1 MRMKMRNKLLYSA
14 ISVFCLLAGIGAST
28 KFSNKVIKANAAT
41 INEGKLFVQ
50 IKDINDLQIGD
61 TVIIGDGYNFLDCQA
76 GNPIFSRVSHF
87 DGGNYDETKLYIP
100 SNTAIVPMKV
110 EAGYY
115 ENTYS
120 FKSVKDAS
128 LEKGLMYPTRDKYL
142 SYGSSY
148 TYSSGTI
155 QTLGDINFVS
165 SKNDYSSWKVSFD
178 NFGYAHMQF
187 NSEQYTTEIRCNTS
201 SYTRPHI
208 GYYSPDEYYG
218 VKLYREIDLSN
229 LKIERA
235 VDQDQ
240 TTVLEGSYIDLS
252 GLELR
257 IGYLEGTDSRTFIS
271 KYNIDQPF
279 YDISTAVKDHGY
291 VVCYF
296 CGSTFNVVCNVVSQE
311 DAPTYFQEMKTV
323 RNDYRGTYI
332 LGVESSKLTI
342 LGAITGSQKDQSDY
356 TFYET
361 IKQFDINV
369 SSTLD
374 TLDEYD
380 GSTIDNNYYT
390 IQRKT
395 IDGVSY
401 LFLVSKNGEYLTN
414 INNGKD
420 LPYLTN
426 TLNVNDA
433 ISIDDD
439 LYITRNNKKL
449 VYNNSS
455 ELFEFVSSVESNH
468 SRIKLF
474 KKICDYESE
483 VASFVNEFNTYTN
496 SHCDASG
503 IEQTTIDSEGWSNKA
518 SAFNALSPDAQGYLA
533 NMEYIHNGEVGGST
547 ADIIDRYD
555 YIVSKYKNLSDFMN
569 RKDANTIH
577 DYTNKA
583 EANNISPLIEKN
595 VNPIRVVVTI
605 SLITLSALITF
616 VLLIK
621 NKKRN
626 Y

>member
-1 MRMKMRNKLLYSA
+1 MKMRNKLLYITISA
-14 ISVFCLLAGIGAST
+14 FCLLAGIGASI
-28 KFSNKVIKANAAT
+28 KFNNNVIEANAAT
-41 INEGKLFVQ
+41 INGGKLFVQ
-50 IKDINDLQIGD
+50 IRDINDLKIGD
-61 TVIIGDGYNFLDCQA
+61 NVIIGDGYNFLDCQA

-100 SNTAIVPMKV
+100 NNTAIVPMEV
-110 EAGYY
+110 EAGGYT
-115 ENTYS
+115 NTYS

-128 LEKGLMYPTRDKYL
+128 LEKGLAYPTRGKYL

-155 QTLGDINFVS
+155 ETLGDINFVS
-165 SKNDYSSWKVSFD
+165 SKNDYSSWKVSID
-178 NFGYAHMQF
+178 NYGYAHMQF
-187 NSEQYTTEIRCNTS
+187 NSEQYTTEIRCNTD

-208 GYYSPDEYYG
+208 GYYSPDNYYG

-257 IGYLEGTDSRTFIS
+257 IGYLEGTDDRTFIS

-279 YDISTAVKDHGY
+279 YDISTALNSHDY

-296 CGSTFNVVCNVVSQE
+296 CGSTFNVACNVVSQE
-311 DAPTYFQEMKTV
+311 VTSTYYQEMKTV

-332 LGVESSKLTI
+332 LGAESSKLCI
-342 LGAITGSQKDQSDY
+342 LGATTGTQKDQSDGQY
-356 TFYET
+356 TEYET
-361 IKQFDINV
+361 IKQYDINV

-374 TLDEYD
+374 TSDEYD

-420 LPYLTN
+420 LPYLTD

-439 LYITRNNKKL
+439 LYIIRNNKKL
-449 VYNNSS
+449 VYNNDS
-455 ELFEFVSSVESNH
+455 ELFEFVNSVESNH

-483 VASFVNEFNTYTN
+483 VKSFVNGFDSYTN

-503 IEQTTIDSEGWSNKA
+503 INPTTIDSEGWSSQAN
-518 SAFNALSPDAQGYLA
+518 AFNALSPDAQGYLA
-533 NMEYIHNGEVGGST
+533 NMEYIHNSEVSGST

-555 YIVSKYKNLSDFMN
+555 YIVSKYDNLSDFMN
-569 RKDANTIH
+569 RKDANTIR
-577 DYTNKA
+577 DYTNQV
-583 EANNISPLIEKN
+583 EDINQSPLIEKN
-595 VNPIRVVVTI
+595 VNSITVVVII
-605 SLITLSALITF
+605 SLITLSTLITF
-616 VLLIK
+616 VLFIR
-621 NKKRN
+621 KKKQN
-626 Y
+626 H

>member
-1 MRMKMRNKLLYSA
+1 MKIRNKLLYIT
-14 ISVFCLLAGIGAST
+14 ISVFCLLAGIEAT
-28 KFSNKVIKANAAT
+28 TQFNNNVIKANAAT
-41 INEGKLFVQ
+41 IDGGKLFVQ
-50 IKDINDLQIGD
+50 IRDINDLQIGD
-61 TVIIGDGYNFLDCQA
+61 NVIIGDGYNFLDCQA

-100 SNTAIVPMKV
+100 NNTAIVPMKV

-128 LEKGLMYPTRDKYL
+128 LETKMAYPTRDKYL

-148 TYSSGTI
+148 TYASGTI

-178 NFGYAHMQF
+178 SYGYAHMQF
-187 NSEQYTTEIRCNTS
+187 NSEQYSTEIRCNTT

-208 GYYSPDEYYG
+208 GYYSPDNYDS

-257 IGYLEGTDSRTFIS
+257 IGYLGDTDDRTFIS

-279 YDISTAVKDHGY
+279 YDISTAVKNHGY

-296 CGSTFNVVCNVVSQE
+296 CGSTFNVACNVVSQE
-311 DAPTYFQEMKTV
+311 DAPTYYQEMKTV

-332 LGVESSKLTI
+332 LGVESSKLII
-342 LGAITGSQKDQSDY
+342 LGATTGTQKDMSDGQY
-356 TFYET
+356 TAYET
-361 IKQFDINV
+361 IRQFDIDV

-374 TLDEYD
+374 TSDEYD
-380 GSTIDNNYYT
+380 GSTIANNYYT

-401 LFLVSKNGEYLTN
+401 LFLVSKNNEYLTN

-420 LPYLTN
+420 LPYLTD

-439 LYITRNNKKL
+439 LYIIRNNKKL
-449 VYNNSS
+449 VYNNDS
-455 ELFEFVSSVESNH
+455 ELFEFVNSVEPNH
-468 SRIKLF
+468 SRIELF

-483 VASFVNEFNTYTN
+483 VASFVNGFNSYTN

-503 IEQTTIDSEGWSNKA
+503 TIQTTIDSEGWSSQAN
-518 SAFNALSPDAQGYLA
+518 AFNTLSPDAQGYLA
-533 NMEYIHNGEVGGST
+533 NMEYIHNSEVSGST

-555 YIVSKYKNLSDFMN
+555 YIVSKYKFEDFTS
-569 RKDANTIH
+569 RKYANTWQNNVQGGNVSSLLKKI
-577 DYTNKA
+577 
-583 EANNISPLIEKN
+583 ESNNIP
-595 VNPIRVVVTI
+595 VVIVI
-605 SLITLSALITF
+605 SSILSISIIAATLLFI
-616 VLLIK
+616 
-621 NKKRN
+621 KKRKEQ
-626 Y
+626 

>member
-1 MRMKMRNKLLYSA
+1 MKMRNKLLYIT
-14 ISVFCLLAGIGAST
+14 ISVFCLLAGIGASI
-28 KFSNKVIKANAAT
+28 KFNNNVIKANAAT
-41 INEGKLFVQ
+41 ISGGKLFVQ
-50 IKDINDLQIGD
+50 IRDINDLKIGD
-61 TVIIGDGYNFLDCQA
+61 NVIIGDGYNFLDCQA
-76 GNPIFSRVSHF
+76 GNPIFSRVSPF

-110 EAGYY
+110 EAGGY

-120 FKSVKDAS
+120 FKSVKEAS
-128 LEKGLMYPTRDKYL
+128 LETGLSYPTRDKYL

-187 NSEQYTTEIRCNTS
+187 NSEQYSTEIRCNTN

-208 GYYSPDEYYG
+208 GYYSPDNYYG

-229 LKIERA
+229 LKVERA

-257 IGYLEGTDSRTFIS
+257 ISYLEGSDNRTFIS
-271 KYNIDQPF
+271 EYNTDQPF
-279 YDISTAVKDHGY
+279 YDISAAVKGHGY
-291 VVCYF
+291 VECSF
-296 CGSTFNVVCNVVSQE
+296 CGFTFNVACNVVSQE
-311 DAPTYFQEMKTV
+311 AAPTYYQEMKTV

-332 LGVESSKLTI
+332 LGVEGSKLCI
-342 LGAITGSQKDQSDY
+342 LGAITGTQKDQADGQY
-356 TFYET
+356 TAYET
-361 IKQFDINV
+361 IKQFNINV

-374 TLDEYD
+374 TSDEYD
-380 GSTIDNNYYT
+380 GTTIENNYYT

-401 LFLVSKNGEYLTN
+401 LFLVSKEGEYLTN

-420 LPYLTN
+420 LPYLTE

-439 LYITRNNKKL
+439 LYIVRNNKKL
-449 VYNNSS
+449 VYNDDS

-483 VASFVNEFNTYTN
+483 VASFVSGFDSYTH
-496 SHCDASG
+496 SHCDENG
-503 IEQTTIDSEGWSNKA
+503 INPTTIDSEGWSSQAN
-518 SAFNALSPDAQGYLA
+518 AFNALSPDAQGYLA
-533 NMEYIHNGEVGGST
+533 NVEYIHNGEASGST

-555 YIVSKYKNLSDFMN
+555 YIVSKYDNLSDFMN

-577 DYTNKA
+577 DYTNKVENLNA
-583 EANNISPLIEKN
+583 YPLIEKN
-595 VNPIRVVVTI
+595 VNPIIVVVFI
-605 SLITLSALITF
+605 SLITLSTLITF
-616 VLLIK
+616 VLFIR
-621 NKKRN
+621 KKKQN
-626 Y
+626 H